1 MKLGAQF
8 LTPVKYLLSGQLM
21 HMGLYF
27 LAAPTCAVA
36 SYLSS
41 EFINETFM
49 APESSPRY
57 NPWLEW
63 ALPLCGPGPCSP
75 CKPSGL

>member
-1 MKLGAQF
+1 MVRSQGMKLDTQF

-36 SYLSS
+36 SYLST
-41 EFINETFM
+41 EFINET
-49 APESSPRY
+49 
-57 NPWLEW
+57 L
-63 ALPLCGPGPCSP
+63 
-75 CKPSGL
+75 